1 MNSTRISMNNAHLS
15 QLSNELNLAPAR
27 IAAALKL
34 LNEGN
39 TIPFIARYRK
49 EMTDSLDEVQVR
61 AIKERADYLKEMDDR
76 RQTIL
81 ESIETQGKLTEQ
93 LKDKIASCTTKSA
106 LEDLYLPY
114 KPKRRT
120 KATIA
125 KEKGL
130 EPLAALILEQRMQGS
145 PAKEA
150 EGFIDSD
157 KGVEDVE
164 QALQGARHIVAE
176 WISEN
181 AEIRAFLRDA
191 FQKNAL
197 LVSKVRNDWKD
208 KETKF
213 KQYYEFSELVGKIP
227 SHRYLAIR
235 RGEHEMV
242 LSVHLEIDEEPLLNA
257 LERMNT
263 LNPASPYSE
272 QLRLAV
278 EDSYKRLLF
287 PSIES
292 DVRVDLKMSSD
303 RDAVEVFEQNLRH
316 LLLSPPMGTRSVI
329 GIDPGLRTGC
339 KCAAVTTTGKYL
351 DTVTLY
357 LTKGERGVEHAK
369 QDFLHFVKKHDPF
382 AIAIGNGTGNRETE
396 SFVKDLLKEAGLTK
410 IIVVQVSECGASVY
424 SASDVAREEFPEL
437 DLTIRGAI
445 SIARRLQDPL
455 AELVKVE
462 PKSLGVGQYQHDVY
476 QALLDKKL
484 HDVVESCVNLVGVD
498 LNTASP
504 SLLAYVVGIGASLS
518 KKIVKFREEKGMFLS
533 RKQLLDVPGL
543 GARAFE
549 QAAGF
554 LRIGGGSHPL
564 DASAV
569 HPERYE
575 LVERMAQDLGVSLE
589 ELVGNPQKADAINLS
604 QYMSGDVGNETLKD
618 ILDELK
624 KPGRDPRQSFE
635 PPKFRDDVTKPED
648 LKPGMELE
656 GVVTNVTA
664 FGAFV
669 DIGVHQDGL
678 VHVSQLSDQFIK
690 DPNEAVKAGD
700 RLKVTVL
707 DVDLKLKRI
716 SLSAKS
722 QRKTEVKPK
731 EKGRHTPRNVRSAF
745 SQNPFGSL

>member
-1 MNSTRISMNNAHLS
+1 MNEGHVAKISS
-15 QLSNELNLAPAR
+15 ELNLSNGR
-27 IAAALKL
+27 VKAALKL
-34 LNEGN
+34 LDEGN

-61 AIKERADYLKEMDDR
+61 DIKERSEYLKEMDDR
-76 RQTIL
+76 RSTIV
-81 ESIETQGKLTEQ
+81 ESIESQGKMTDE
-93 LKDKIASCTTKSA
+93 LKAKIEACETKSA

-130 EPLAALILEQRMQGS
+130 EPLAELIFAQRTEGS
-145 PAKEA
+145 PEKDAA
-150 EGFIDSD
+150 GYIDSE
-157 KGVEDVE
+157 KGVEDVA
-164 QALQGARHIVAE
+164 QALEGARHIVAE
-176 WISEN
+176 WISED
-181 AEIRAFLRDA
+181 AGVRAFLREAYQQD
-191 FQKNAL
+191 AL
-197 LVSKVRNDWKD
+197 LVSQARDDWKEKD
-208 KETKF
+208 SKF
-213 KQYYEFSELVGKIP
+213 KQYYDFSELVRKIP

-242 LSVHLEIDEEPLLNA
+242 LSVKLEIEEEPILNA
-257 LERMNT
+257 IEKKTGLKN
-263 LNPASPYSE
+263 NSPYAE
-272 QLRLAV
+272 QLKMAI
-278 EDSYKRLLF
+278 EDSYKRLLST
-287 PSIES
+287 SIAS

-303 RDAVEVFEQNLRH
+303 RDAVEIFEENLRH
-316 LLLSPPMGTRSVI
+316 LLLSPPMGGLSVI

-339 KCAAVTTTGKYL
+339 KCAAVSTTGKYL
-351 DTVTLY
+351 DSTTIY
-357 LTKGERGVEHAK
+357 LTKGEKGLDQSRN
-369 QDFLHFVKKHDPF
+369 DLYSFVKKHNPF

-396 SFVKDLLKEAGLTK
+396 TFVKDLLSQSEMKG

-424 SASDVAREEFPEL
+424 SASDVAREEFPDL

-476 QALLDKKL
+476 QTLLEKKL
-484 HDVVESCVNLVGVD
+484 HDVVESCVNQVGVD

-504 SLLAYVVGIGASLS
+504 SLLSYVVGIGPSLS
-518 KKIVKFREEKGMFLS
+518 KKIVQFREETGEFKS
-533 RKQLLDVPGL
+533 RQQLMEIPGL

-549 QAAGF
+549 QSAGF
-554 LRIGGGSHPL
+554 LRIQGGENPL

-569 HPERYE
+569 HPERYS
-575 LVERMAQDLGVSLE
+575 LVKQMAQDLGVTID
-589 ELVGNPQKADAINLS
+589 ELVGDPKKAELIDLV
-604 QYMSGDVGNETLKD
+604 QYKSTEVGEETLKD

-624 KPGRDPRQSFE
+624 KPGRDPRKSFE
-635 PPKFRDDVTKPED
+635 PPKFREDVTKIED
-648 LKPGMELE
+648 LKTGMELE

-678 VHVSQLSDQFIK
+678 VHISELSDQFVK
-690 DPNEAVKAGD
+690 DPSDVVKAGD

-707 DVDLKLKRI
+707 DVDQKLKRI

-722 QRKTEVKPK
+722 RKKAAAPK
-731 EKGRHTPRNVRSAF
+731 QKKKGGGATRSKKEAF
-745 SQNPFGSL
+745 SHNPFQSL

>member
-1 MNSTRISMNNAHLS
+1 MQQLHITKISS
-15 QLSNELNLAPAR
+15 ELN
-27 IAAALKL
+27 INEKGVAAVLKL
-34 LNEGN
+34 FSEGN
-39 TIPFIARYRK
+39 TIPFISRYRK
-49 EMTDSLDEVQVR
+49 EMTGSLDEVQVR
-61 AIKERADYLKEMDDR
+61 EIKERADYLKEMDDR

-81 ESIETQGKLTEQ
+81 ESIESQGKLTDD
-93 LKDKIASCTTKSA
+93 LKKKIVGCSTKSA

-130 EPLAALILEQRMQGS
+130 EPLAQLIMEQSMDGS
-145 PAKEA
+145 PESAA
-150 EGFIDSD
+150 EQYINEE
-157 KGVEDVE
+157 KGVADGA
-164 QALQGARHIVAE
+164 QALEGARHIVAE
-176 WISEN
+176 WISED
-181 AEIRAFLRDA
+181 ADLRTFIRKT
-191 FQKNAL
+191 FQDEAL
-197 LVSKVRNDWKD
+197 LCSKVRDDWKD
-208 KETKF
+208 KESKF
-213 KQYYEFSELVGKIP
+213 KQYYDFSEMVNKIP

-242 LSVHLEIDEEPLLNA
+242 LSVHLDVEKEPILNEIARRLKQNKH
-257 LERMNT
+257 
-263 LNPASPYSE
+263 SPFSE
-272 QLRLAV
+272 QLTLAI
-278 EDSYKRLLF
+278 EDSYKRLLS

-292 DVRVDLKMSSD
+292 DVRVELKMNSD

-316 LLLSPPMGTRSVI
+316 LLLSAPMGSRSVI

-339 KCAAVTTTGKYL
+339 KCAAITSTGKYL

-357 LTKGERGVEHAK
+357 LTKGERGIDQARN
-369 QDFLHFVKKHDPF
+369 DFFSFVSKHKPF

-396 SFVKDLLKEAGLTK
+396 TFVKELLKGAGLTD

-424 SASDVAREEFPEL
+424 SASDVAREEFSDL

-462 PKSLGVGQYQHDVY
+462 PKALGVGQYQHDVY
-476 QALLDKKL
+476 QTLLEKKL

-498 LNTASP
+498 LNTASA
-504 SLLAYVVGIGASLS
+504 SLLSYVVGIGASLS
-518 KKIVKFREEKGMFLS
+518 KKIVKFRDEKGAFRS
-533 RKQLLDVPGL
+533 RHQLMEVSGL

-549 QAAGF
+549 QSAGF
-554 LRIGGGSHPL
+554 LRIRGGENPL

-575 LVERMAQDLGVSLE
+575 LVTQMAKDLGLQVE
-589 ELVGNPQKADAINLS
+589 ELVGNGQQVESIDLTSYKS
-604 QYMSGDVGNETLKD
+604 EGVGFETLKD
-618 ILDELK
+618 IVGELK
-624 KPGRDPRQSFE
+624 KPGRDPRKSFE
-635 PPKFRDDVTKPED
+635 PPKFRDDVTKVED
-648 LKPGMELE
+648 LKQGMELE
-656 GVVTNVTA
+656 GIVTNVTA

-678 VHVSQLSDQFIK
+678 VHISELSDQFVK
-690 DPNEAVKAGD
+690 DPNQVVKTGD

-722 QRKTEVKPK
+722 RRSAPKPK
-731 EKGRHTPRNVRSAF
+731 SSNRKQPPKRKESF
-745 SQNPFGSL
+745 STNPFSAL